1 MRSRVGLSEMAW
13 NKDVLFLESVAG
25 KAGAVFPIP
34 AGLAP
39 SVNVDFVC
47 LLSRH

>member
-1 MRSRVGLSEMAW
+1 MGMDKS
-13 NKDVLFLESVAG
+13 VLFLESVAG

-34 AGLAP
+34 AEMNLP
-39 SVNVDFVC
+39 SVNADFVC